1 MSLLT
6 DPSYLIYQMRLALIN
21 NDQTA
26 KKIVTLPIY
35 SEDDYLVYS
44 NSPEDNTYSSSP
56 NITMMGSDLYQSKKG
71 KLSFSPFL
79 GSATV
84 RNQHPSQQQLS
95 KMNKLT
101 KSSQTSSN
109 NLQPPPQRNESGKNI
124 SQIDSNIKVDAEQD
138 KSNAN
143 NNIINASTLINK
155 NLNSQ
160 ANTNTSYINSTT
172 NKTKN
177 LMDDNDIT
185 NSNINNNNNNNNINN
200 DEDSNSCRSTNS
212 LQLDDEEDGE
222 YNDSLSSS
230 NDSSVKEPTEAPVIT
245 ENLFIKQ
252 KHLLTIDGG
261 RSIPKNKPLVSN
273 LSQLLKQNNSSS
285 NPFADYRFFCGKGD
299 PDSMKLMI
307 YLPFSDDPE
316 IPLEIMVKKTANVE
330 DVIGYSLY
338 EYNEAE
344 RQPPITDDMDVPY
357 WNMRIVEDDGEIDE
371 DFPAL
376 ERSRKIQKFAFDSFA
391 ICKASQAEISKNLT
405 VRNAMQAKSIT
416 NISKPAADV
425 AVTGDGSSKTYFI
438 RVNLYSTL
446 EVKQTTTQQFPSNML
461 LRDVFNS
468 ICQKRK
474 YDIKDYVLKM
484 ADTKTDVPL
493 DKTLEQAKLQEI
505 CVLKRDR
512 GGAGDI
518 FLRPPDEKDQNNID
532 SLGLGQ
538 DDYASIYK
546 QWTVSYR
553 HFMGKSECI
562 LIIDGEYIY
571 ITSNENKFLKKTSY
585 HIGSVEMCRTH
596 HKNNSIIKFIIKRTH
611 DTKSYEFEAASSQE
625 AEEICMRIKILNEK
639 IKREHNL

>member
-6 DPSYLIYQMRLALIN
+6 DPSYLIYQMRVALIN

-26 KKIVTLPIY
+26 KKIVTLPIN

-56 NITMMGSDLYQSKKG
+56 NITMMGSDLYQAKKG
-71 KLSFSPFL
+71 KGPYSPFL
-79 GSATV
+79 SSASS
-84 RNQHPSQQQLS
+84 RSQFQQSQSQVS
-95 KMNKLT
+95 KIMKSS
-101 KSSQTSSN
+101 KSSQISNN
-109 NLQPPPQRNESGKNI
+109 NLQPPQRNDA
-124 SQIDSNIKVDAEQD
+124 DS
-138 KSNAN
+138 
-143 NNIINASTLINK
+143 T
-155 NLNSQ
+155 
-160 ANTNTSYINSTT
+160 
-172 NKTKN
+172 
-177 LMDDNDIT
+177 
-185 NSNINNNNNNNNINN
+185 
-200 DEDSNSCRSTNS
+200 SCRSTNS
-212 LQLDDEEDGE
+212 LQLEDEDEEAE
-222 YNDSLSSS
+222 YDESYTSS
-230 NDSSVKEPTEAPVIT
+230 NDSKEKGPVAPVIT
-245 ENLFIKQ
+245 ENLFVKQ
-252 KHLLTIDGG
+252 KYILTLDNG
-261 RSIPKNKPLVSN
+261 RSVPTGKPLVSN
-273 LSQLLKQNNSSS
+273 LSQLLKQNSNSS

-299 PDSMKLMI
+299 PDSMELLI
-307 YLPFSDDPE
+307 YLPFSDEPE
-316 IPLEIMVKKTANVE
+316 KPLQIMVKKTATVE

-344 RQPPITDDMDVPY
+344 RTPVITSETDVPY

-391 ICKASQAEISKNLT
+391 ICKASQAEITKNLSVRTAKQVKT
-405 VRNAMQAKSIT
+405 VAVQ
-416 NISKPAADV
+416 KPAADI
-425 AVTGDGSSKTYFI
+425 AVSSDPQSKTYFI

-461 LRDVFNS
+461 LKDVFKS

-474 YDIKDYVLKM
+474 YNINDYVLKM
-484 ADTKTDVPL
+484 EDTKTDVPL
-493 DKTLEQAKLQEI
+493 DKTLEQTKLQVI

-532 SLGLGQ
+532 SLALGQ
-538 DDYASIYK
+538 DDYSSIYK

-596 HKNNSIIKFIIKRTH
+596 HKNNSIIKFIIKRAH

-625 AEEICMRIKILNEK
+625 AEEICMRIKILNER